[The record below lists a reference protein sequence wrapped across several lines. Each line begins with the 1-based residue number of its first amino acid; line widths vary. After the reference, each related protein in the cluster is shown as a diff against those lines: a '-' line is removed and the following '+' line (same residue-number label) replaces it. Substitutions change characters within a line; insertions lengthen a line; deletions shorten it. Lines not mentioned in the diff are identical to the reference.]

1 MNLIQLIPHL
11 KTIEKTQALTKKVA
25 PGIDFDSIDLYL
37 KDKLALDS
45 EIIFPDSE
53 ATPNTIVITIDDTK
67 YENLFP
73 LYMAQEMVEGYV
85 TGYPNLSDMEIAQ
98 HLLDYAIN
106 DA

>member
-1 MNLIQLIPHL
+1 MNLVELIPHL
-11 KTIEKTQALTKKVA
+11 KTIEKAEALMNKVA
-25 PGIDFDSIDLYL
+25 PGVDSDTIDLYL

-45 EIIFPDSE
+45 EIIFPDNE
-53 ATPNTIVITIDDTK
+53 TTPNTIVITIDDAE

-73 LYMAQEMVEGYV
+73 LYMAQEMVEGYA
-85 TGYPNLSDMEIAQ
+85 TGYPNLSDTEIAQ